1 MARGKQQRKASGGEA
16 SPQMAE
22 AWRLFDAGDK
32 HKARARARQILE
44 APASEA
50 EAAEARE
57 LIDRTKLPRLP
68 LIVAGV
74 LATATVLL
82 ILLAV
87 IRY

>member
-1 MARGKQQRKASGGEA
+1 MT
-16 SPQMAE
+16 E
-22 AWRLFDAGDK
+22 AWRLFEAGDK
-32 HKARARARQILE
+32 HRARQRAE
-44 APASEA
+44 AVLAGAPSESS

-57 LIDRTKLPRLP
+57 LLERIRLPRLP

-74 LATATVLL
+74 LATATALL